1 MLQWKNPRFFAL
13 LTFLALLAAW
23 VGAAGGGFGARQ
35 WGW

>member
-13 LTFLALLAAW
+13 LTTLALIAAW
-23 VGAAGGGFGARQ
+23 IGQGGARQ